1 MIVPEYPNWFEGQ
14 KYNFEKHLQ
23 EFKGKPNLKF
33 LQLGAYT
40 GDASE
45 WLLTNILT
53 DQSSTLLDVDTWE
66 GSNEVEHKSINFSN
80 VYEFYKKRME
90 PYTNMR
96 SVRNNTENF
105 LRSNKT
111 IYDFIYVDANHTAD
125 AVASDA
131 EYSWELLKRGGI
143 LAFDD
148 YMWGQDMK
156 PELTPRPAIDNF
168 LEFHEGEY
176 TILTKDYQVWIQK
189 NA

>member
-1 MIVPEYPNWFEGQ
+1 MIVPEYPNWFESQ
-14 KYNFEKHLQ
+14 RYNFENYLQ
-23 EFKGKPNLKF
+23 EFKGKPDLKF
-33 LQLGAYT
+33 LQLGVYT

-53 DQSSTLLDVDTWE
+53 DSSSSLLDVDTWE
-66 GSNEVEHKSINFSN
+66 GSDEVEHKSISFSKM
-80 VYEFYKKRME
+80 YEFYKKRME
-90 PYTNMR
+90 PYPNIR
-96 SVRNNTENF
+96 SVRNNTKNF

-111 IYDFIYVDANHTAD
+111 IYDFIYIDASHTAD
-125 AVASDA
+125 DVASDA

-168 LEFHEGEY
+168 LEFHKGEY
-176 TILTKDYQVWIQK
+176 DILTKDYQVWIRK